1 MASSGCPAYK
11 QLSQEVSQQ
20 RPSSPSC
27 CRFFQPFFYRKRN
40 ITKKRI
46 FWKEARNMTKN
57 RPVSC
62 CFLSGGGGSI
72 DLQWSPLV
80 TLVADRIYR
89 VSIYSHPSQ
98 LNNSKRQRKLFGYCV
113 EVLYNSLSLSQFLL
127 GNFHSPNWCSLVRIA
142 KSTRL
147 IHQTSSTNQS
157 PPKVFIFVILV
168 VPWSWSL
175 VWCSGM
181 RLSFISWLSSLT
193 NYLQQNYHHQK

>member
-1 MASSGCPAYK
+1 MVTLGD
-11 QLSQEVSQQ
+11 
-20 RPSSPSC
+20 
-27 CRFFQPFFYRKRN
+27 F
-40 ITKKRI
+40 
-46 FWKEARNMTKN
+46 
-57 RPVSC
+57 
-62 CFLSGGGGSI
+62 GGGQNLPG
-72 DLQWSPLV
+72 
-80 TLVADRIYR
+80 
-89 VSIYSHPSQ
+89 IYSHPSQ

-175 VWCSGM
+175 SSGAQGWDCH
-181 RLSFISWLSSLT
+181 SFHDFQALLTTCNKTTTTRNKKSLLRDSVPSLFV
-193 NYLQQNYHHQK
+193 NNAG